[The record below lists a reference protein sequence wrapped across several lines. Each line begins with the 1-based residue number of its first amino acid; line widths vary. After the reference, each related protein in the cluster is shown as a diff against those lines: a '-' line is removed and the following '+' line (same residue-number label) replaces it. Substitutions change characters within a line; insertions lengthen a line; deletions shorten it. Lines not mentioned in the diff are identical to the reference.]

1 MRSTAESSPV
11 RYLPVAASYHR
22 ASSCRRSFSAP
33 SEPGPTL
40 AEVGQIVIGFA
51 HHAPLD
57 RALAR
62 IAGEQGRPRRPTLPD
77 MFDNRRGFGER
88 EIVVD
93 QDRHAAARVERPEF
107 RRLQV
112 AGVERQRLAMI
123 GNSIVFKREP
133 DPPRIAR
140 A

>member
-33 SEPGPTL
+33 SEPRPTL

-57 RALAR
+57 RAPAKR
-62 IAGEQGRPRRPTLPD
+62 AGPDGQRSSIDSTIAADSASAKSSSTKTGTR
-77 MFDNRRGFGER
+77 RRGLS
-88 EIVVD
+88 
-93 QDRHAAARVERPEF
+93 AP
-107 RRLQV
+107 
-112 AGVERQRLAMI
+112 
-123 GNSIVFKREP
+123 NSAVFKSPASNDSVLR
-133 DPPRIAR
+133 
-140 A
+140 